1 MADQSVQGQSQSAEL
16 TSAQPARTHVC
27 QAPGC
32 THSYARIEHLGE
44 PLCRNPFFRFEWE
57 CARVLTRSRPRAERH
72 ARIHEPGHK
81 YSCTTCGRGFARID
95 VLKRH
100 EKLHQRDAESGL
112 LQTNSTVRKQAALER
127 TARACLACA
136 ASKVKCSGVPNCERC
151 TNSGRDC
158 VAAVEQSTDR
168 QPSRKRARPGSL
180 SASDVVEPSDYLVD
194 PSIANTETEASLSLI
209 EMALQPS
216 DGFSLDTAPTRNFE
230 DVSGHFPSV
239 QTDHN
244 SDFTH
249 TLNSLFQ
256 PMLSLGPLSAD
267 DLADPFDTIFGV
279 STGPLQLNQDNT
291 NFSFEWL
298 GNQQQTP
305 LWNSFTSPQGG
316 NPPFDSGAD
325 GDVPSSQGNRVGGRV
340 TLAPGGLAT
349 RHASPAADNERP
361 PDRPWPMVWNP
372 TEHDSQIEVDGTM
385 PGAFERDELADH
397 DPPSFLPM
405 DNDVRM
411 CILEALQFA
420 KLQGHGYHAVFRTLA
435 NMSLK
440 VYNHFISL
448 YFTHVH
454 RRLPMLHLPS
464 FNPRKTFGLLLLSMT
479 AIGALYAQMPRAHA
493 LGRILISV
501 AKLAIGELT
510 VDDNRHAR
518 SLPTL
523 QANLLCSV
531 AKWLGSARSLE
542 LTEVYRGTHT
552 TALRRLGIFE
562 DIVPEIAP
570 DASIQSQWAHFIKYE
585 ERKRT
590 AAVCFLLESEMTTL
604 LHLPPHVPFVELQV
618 ALPCDEELWNAPT
631 AERWNELRQSRS
643 NSMQTQAIAKL
654 ITADTN
660 YSLPPSIAISPLGHE
675 VLVNGLHIM
684 MYSARQLQQVGLEHL
699 SEQAG
704 AHVRKALSRLSK
716 GYDEFSPVFGD
727 NNNSDDDFTPA
738 YVSYHMAHLASY
750 LAVADLDAV
759 AGRGSSAKSR
769 TTTQNLIAWMK
780 SNPDKARAVAV
791 HSGQVV
797 RRIRD
802 KPLFGKSFTPLAP
815 SSVFYAALCLHLY
828 ALSVDPLLSISPGP
842 ISTFP
847 LDQAQQGEQVITWVA
862 IGGYFAS
869 LQGVDC
875 LAGSAA
881 ASQVLI
887 MLAGLSNWSGRAW
900 RIGHVLKDVL
910 QAVASS
916 L

>member
-1 MADQSVQGQSQSAEL
+1 MADQSVLGQTQSAAS
-16 TSAQPARTHVC
+16 TSSHPARTHVC

-32 THSYARIEHLGE
+32 THSYARIEHL
-44 PLCRNPFFRFEWE
+44 
-57 CARVLTRSRPRAERH
+57 ERH
-72 ARIHEPGHK
+72 ARTHEPGHK

-112 LQTNSTVRKQAALER
+112 AQTNSSVRKQAALER
-127 TARACLACA
+127 TARADHFRFP
-136 ASKVKCSGVPNCERC
+136 SSQVKCSGVPNCEQC

-158 VAAVEQSTDR
+158 VAVVEQTTDH
-168 QPSRKRARPGSL
+168 QPSRKRSRPGSL
-180 SASDVVEPSDYLVD
+180 AATEIMEPRDYLVD
-194 PSIANTETEASLSLI
+194 ASIPNTETEASLSLI
-209 EMALQPS
+209 EIALQPG
-216 DGFSLDTAPTRNFE
+216 DGFGLDTTPARNYE
-230 DVSGHFPSV
+230 DVSSQFPPV
-239 QTDHN
+239 QTEHA
-244 SDFTH
+244 SEFTH

-256 PMLSLGPLSAD
+256 PMLSLNPLTTD

-279 STGPLQLNQDNT
+279 SAGPLQLNQDDT
-291 NFSFEWL
+291 SFSFEWL

-316 NPPFDSGAD
+316 NPPFDMGTD
-325 GDVPSSQGNRVGGRV
+325 GVPSSQGNRVGWRV

-349 RHASPAADNERP
+349 RHGSPAASSERP

-372 TEHDSQIEVDGTM
+372 TQHDSQIEVDGTM
-385 PGAFERDELADH
+385 PSAFERDELAEH

-479 AIGALYAQMPRAHA
+479 AIGAL
-493 LGRILISV
+493 V

-562 DIVPEIAP
+562 DVVPEIP
-570 DASIQSQWAHFIKYE
+570 PNASIQAQWAHFIKYE

-604 LHLPPHVPFVELQV
+604 LHLPPHVPFTELQV
-618 ALPCDEELWNAPT
+618 TLPCDEELWNAPT
-631 AERWNELRQSRS
+631 AERWYELQQTRS
-643 NSMQTQAIAKL
+643 NLMQTQAIVKL

-660 YSLPPSIAISPLGHE
+660 YPLPPSISISPLGHE

-727 NNNSDDDFTPA
+727 NTNHDDDFTPA
-738 YVSYHMAHLASY
+738 CVSYHMAHLASY
-750 LAVADLDAV
+750 LALDDLDAV

-769 TTTQNLIAWMK
+769 TTNQNLIAWMK

-791 HSGQVV
+791 HAGQVV

-802 KPLFGKSFTPLAP
+802 RPLFATYEP

-828 ALSVDPLLSISPGP
+828 ALSVDPLSNISPRP
-842 ISTFP
+842 DTTFP
-847 LDQAQQGEQVITWVA
+847 LDQVQQSEQVITWVA
-862 IGGYFAS
+862 IGGSYAS
-869 LQGVDC
+869 IQGVDC
-875 LAGSAA
+875 LAGSTA
-881 ASQVLI
+881 ASQALI
-887 MLAGLSNWSGRAW
+887 RLSGLSNWSGRAW